1 MLAAHNAYH
10 DSPVPDRAN
19 ETLPIN
25 WITASLLI
33 GSWISRSKCTVLPA
47 LWRVLRPGGIG
58 LTSPDTWLA
67 Y

>member
-10 DSPVPDRAN
+10 DRPVPDRAN

-25 WITASLLI
+25 WITAGLLI
-33 GSWISRSKCTVLPA
+33 RNWISRSKYAGLPA
-47 LWRVLRPGGIG
+47 LWRGLRPGGIV
-58 LTSPDTWLA
+58 LTSPDTWLV